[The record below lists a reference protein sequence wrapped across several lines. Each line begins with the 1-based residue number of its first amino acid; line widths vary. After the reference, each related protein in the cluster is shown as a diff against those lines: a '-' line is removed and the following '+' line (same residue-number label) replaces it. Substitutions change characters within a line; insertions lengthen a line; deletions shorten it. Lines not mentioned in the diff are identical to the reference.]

1 MYSMFM
7 GTWPKNNTWACAHVG
22 YSQNQHVLR
31 IQGSQ
36 LLVFDGV
43 LVLAYSTLQ
52 NHHTSPDFQFFANFN
67 ELKLIL
73 ESGKPIHEIVT

>member
-52 NHHTSPDFQFFANFN
+52 NHHTSPDFHFLAISMNWNWF
-67 ELKLIL
+67 L
-73 ESGKPIHEIVT
+73 ESGKPIHEIVA